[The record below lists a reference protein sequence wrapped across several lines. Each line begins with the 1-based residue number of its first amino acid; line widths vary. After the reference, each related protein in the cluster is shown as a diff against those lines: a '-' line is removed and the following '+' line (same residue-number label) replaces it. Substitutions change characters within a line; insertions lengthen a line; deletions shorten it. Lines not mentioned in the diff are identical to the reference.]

1 MVSASLPPSDL
12 IELGRISDAYG
23 IRGWV
28 KVQPHSAEADALLG
42 VSQWWLKAP
51 GLAQKTVQSP
61 VQQSAPKT
69 VAQSAPQPPSGSGA
83 SSRPSSAPQSIQVLA
98 SRPQGSTVVAQFQG
112 FANRNQAESLKGY
125 SVWVSRAQFPP
136 PEPDEYYWVDLLGC
150 TLFGED
156 GQGRQVLL
164 GTVADV
170 TDNGAH
176 AVLKVHCM
184 QAQPDGSALPLLDAR
199 GRPREMLVPFVQAHV
214 HTVNLSERQLFSNW
228 PPEL

>member
-28 KVQPHSAEADALLG
+28 KVQPHSTHADALLG
-42 VSQWWLKAP
+42 VSEWWLKAP
-51 GLAQKTVQSP
+51 QTGLQAT
-61 VQQSAPKT
+61 PKAT
-69 VAQSAPQPPSGSGA
+69 PRDAPQPPAGSGA
-83 SSRPSSAPQSIQVLA
+83 SARPSPGLQSMQVVA
-98 SRPQGSTVVAQFQG
+98 SRPQGSAVVAQFQG

-125 SVWVSRAQFPP
+125 TVWVSRAQFPQ
-136 PEPDEYYWVDLLGC
+136 PESDEYYWVDLIGC
-150 TLFGED
+150 SLFGQD
-156 GQGRQVLL
+156 TQGQQVLL

-184 QAQPDGSALPLLDAR
+184 QQQSDGSLLPLLDSR
-199 GRPREMLVPFVQAHV
+199 GRPREVLVPFVQAHV
-214 HTVNLSERQLFSNW
+214 HTVKLAERQLFSNW
-228 PPEL
+228 PSEL

>member
-51 GLAQKTVQSP
+51 GFVQQTAQKPLQEP
-61 VQQSAPKT
+61 AQQSASKT
-69 VAQSAPQPPSGSGA
+69 APQPLAGSGA
-83 SSRPSSAPQSIQVLA
+83 SPRSSHVLQCMQVVA

-112 FANRNQAESLKGY
+112 FANRNQAESLKGC
-125 SVWVSRAQFPP
+125 SVWVSRAHFPQ
-136 PEPDEYYWVDLLGC
+136 PEPDEYYWVDLIGC

-156 GQGRQVLL
+156 EQGRQVLL

-176 AVLKVHCM
+176 ALLKVHCM
-184 QAQPDGSALPLLDAR
+184 QVQPDGSSLPLLDAR
-199 GRPREMLVPFVQAHV
+199 GKPREILVPFVQAHV
-214 HTVNLSERQLFSNW
+214 HTVNLSDRQLLSNW
-228 PPEL
+228 PSEL